1 MNVYPQL
8 DTEFTCLKDAAAAVL
23 RPLGAFVR
31 TDRGHALFVSDAPRH
46 GAARVPALEAQFN
59 LHTEGRLLFLSPQ
72 LPNVPETLRVLY
84 LRLLK
89 ADPATRDRML
99 REALAEC
106 MRLHRTQEMQFLEH
120 IFEGGT

>member
-8 DTEFTCLKDAAAAVL
+8 DTEFTCLKEAASAVL
-23 RPLGAFVR
+23 RPLAAFVR

-46 GAARVPALEAQFN
+46 GAASVPALEAHFI
-59 LHTEGRLLFLSPQ
+59 LHTEGGLLFLSPR
-72 LPNVPETLRVLY
+72 LPNVPETLRALY

-106 MRLHRTQEMQFLEH
+106 MRLHRAQDVQFLER

>member
-8 DTEFTCLKDAAAAVL
+8 DTEFMCLREAASAVL

-46 GAARVPALEAQFN
+46 GAASVPALEAYFI
-59 LHTEGRLLFLSPQ
+59 LHTEGGLLFLSPR
-72 LPNVPETLRVLY
+72 LPNVPETLRALY

-106 MRLHRTQEMQFLEH
+106 MRLHRAHDAQFLER
-120 IFEGGT
+120 IFEGGI

>member
-1 MNVYPQL
+1 MNMYPQL
-8 DTEFTCLKDAAAAVL
+8 DAEFVRLKDAAAAAL
-23 RPLGAFVR
+23 RPIGAFVR

-46 GAARVPALEAQFN
+46 GAASVPALEAQFI
-59 LHTEGRLLFLSPQ
+59 LHTEGGLLFLSPR
-72 LPNVPETLRVLY
+72 LPNAPETLHALY

-106 MRLHRTQEMQFLEH
+106 MRLHRTREAQFLEH